1 MKLLWEYDMVVRT
14 IKRMTHEIIERE
26 ADLDNMILLGIEKSG
41 VLIAQMIHDNL
52 LKFESLDVPI
62 YGLDISAHRDDM
74 KKKDGTK
81 LNLDVTNKHVILV
94 DDVLYTGRTARAAMD
109 SVIDLGRPSTIQLA
123 VLIDRGHREL
133 PIRADYIGKN
143 IPTRF
148 DESVVVNLKDKEG
161 VFLTTK

>member
-14 IKRMTHEIIERE
+14 IKRITHEIIERE
-26 ADLDNMILLGIEKSG
+26 ASLDNVVLLGIEKSG
-41 VLIAQMIHDNL
+41 VLVAKMIHSNL
-52 LKFESLDVPI
+52 KKFEGLDVPL
-62 YGLDISAHRDDM
+62 YGLDISSHRDDV
-74 KKKDGTK
+74 KKKDGIK
-81 LNLDVTNKHVILV
+81 LDLNVTNKHVILV

-109 SVIDLGRPSTIQLA
+109 TVIDLGRPSTIQLA

-133 PIRADYIGKN
+133 PIRADYVGKN

-148 DESVVVNLKDKEG
+148 DEKIVVNLKDKEG